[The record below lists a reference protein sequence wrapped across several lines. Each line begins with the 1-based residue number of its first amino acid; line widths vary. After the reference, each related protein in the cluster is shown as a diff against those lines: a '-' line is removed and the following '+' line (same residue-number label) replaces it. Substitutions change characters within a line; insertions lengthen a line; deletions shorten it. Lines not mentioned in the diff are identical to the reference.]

1 MRSIRFK
8 QIIVLILIFFFLFGD
23 FFNLKKKLKDLFKY
37 LNNSIF
43 KNYKKK
49 ETWTHIFGFG
59 NQSFTY

>member
-8 QIIVLILIFFFLFGD
+8 QIIVLIFFFLFLFGD
-23 FFNLKKKLKDLFKY
+23 FFNLKKKLKDFFKY

-49 ETWTHIFGFG
+49 EI
-59 NQSFTY
+59 